1 MERLPPAILAAL
13 PVRRPPTMA
22 LPPVR
27 PLGPAVTAVGSRP
40 KMEILPSAVLA
51 ARPIGVAPT
60 RDVIELVEGSNPQL
74 GGFATKKKAGR
85 PSKKE
90 KAREARAAASEN
102 IAALLDSEPSK
113 ADIRKYFEERIKE
126 LEAES

>member
-1 MERLPPAILAAL
+1 
-13 PVRRPPTMA
+13 MA

-27 PLGPAVTAVGSRP
+27 PLGPAAIAVGSRP

-51 ARPIGVAPT
+51 ARPIGVAPV
-60 RDVIELVEGSNPQL
+60 RDVIELVEGSNP
-74 GGFATKKKAGR
+74 KKKAGR

-90 KAREARAAASEN
+90 KAREARASASEN

-126 LEAES
+126 LEADA